1 MVFNRM
7 KILVTGSAGFIGAN
21 VSKALLERGDE
32 VIGIDNFN
40 DYYDVSLKEYRNKK
54 LEGYDGFK
62 LYRVNIENKEEL
74 EKIFKEEK
82 IDKVCHLAAQ
92 AGVRYSIDN
101 PYVYGTT
108 NVSGFINVIHLS
120 KEAGIKQFVYASSSS
135 VYGDNEKVPYSEDDV
150 VENPISL
157 YAATKRANELMAYTY
172 HHLYDMNTIGLRF
185 FTVYGPAGR
194 PDMAYFKFANKMRK
208 GEAIDVYNYGKNLKR
223 DFTYIDDI
231 VDGVLRAIDCDYEY
245 EIFNLGK
252 GSPDDLGEFINL
264 LEKHLGIKVK
274 KNLLPMQPGD
284 VMITYADTSKTERML
299 GYKPNVTLDEGLKR
313 FAEWY
318 KEYYK
323 IS

>member
-1 MVFNRM
+1 M

-21 VSKALLERGDE
+21 VAKALLERGDE
-32 VIGIDNFN
+32 VIGVDNFN
-40 DYYDVSLKEYRNKK
+40 DYYDVSLKEYRNKE
-54 LEGYDGFK
+54 LEGYDNFK
-62 LYRVNIENKEEL
+62 LYRINIENKEEL
-74 EKIFKEEK
+74 EKVFKENK

-108 NVSGFINVIHLS
+108 NCAGFVNIIHLS
-120 KEAGIKQFVYASSSS
+120 KEAGIKHFVYASSSS
-135 VYGDNEKVPYSEDDV
+135 VYGDNEKVPYSEDDI
-150 VENPISL
+150 VEQPVSL

-194 PDMAYFKFANKMRK
+194 PDMAYFKFADKMRK
-208 GEAIDVYNYGKNLKR
+208 GEEIPVYNYGKDLKR

-231 VDGVLRAIDCDYEY
+231 VDGVLRAIDCDYNY

-252 GSPDDLGEFINL
+252 GSPDELGEFINL
-264 LEKHLGIKVK
+264 LEKYLGIKAK

-284 VMITYADTSKTERML
+284 VMITYADTTKTEKML
-299 GYKPNVTLDEGLKR
+299 GYKPNITLDEGLKK
-313 FAEWY
+313 FADWY
-318 KEYYK
+318 REYYK
-323 IS
+323 A

>member
-1 MVFNRM
+1 M

-21 VSKALLERGDE
+21 VAKALLKRGDE
-32 VIGIDNFN
+32 VVGIDNFN
-40 DYYDVSLKEYRNKK
+40 NYYNVSLKEYRNK
-54 LEGYDGFK
+54 
-62 LYRVNIENKEEL
+62 EL
-74 EKIFKEEK
+74 EKNKDFKMYRIDIENVEDLKKVFKENK
-82 IDKVCHLAAQ
+82 IEKVCHLAAQ

-108 NVSGFINVIHLS
+108 NCAGFINVIHLS
-120 KEAGIKQFVYASSSS
+120 KESGIKHFVYASSSS

-194 PDMAYFKFANKMRK
+194 PDMAYFKFANKMVK
-208 GEAIDVYNYGKNLKR
+208 GEEIEVYNYGKDLKR

-231 VDGVLRAIDCDYEY
+231 VDGVLRAIDCDYNY

-252 GSPDDLGEFINL
+252 GSPDELGEFINL
-264 LEKHLGIKVK
+264 LEKYLGIKAK

-284 VMITYADTSKTERML
+284 VMITYADTTKTEKML
-299 GYKPNVTLDEGLKR
+299 GYKPNITLDEGLKK
-313 FAEWY
+313 FADWY
-318 KEYYK
+318 REYYK
-323 IS
+323 A

>member
-1 MVFNRM
+1 M
-7 KILVTGSAGFIGAN
+7 KILVTGSAGFIGSN
-21 VSKALLERGDE
+21 VAKSLLERGDE
-32 VIGIDNFN
+32 VVGIDNFN
-40 DYYDVSLKEYRNKK
+40 DYYDVSLKEYRSKE
-54 LEGYDGFK
+54 LEGYDNFK
-62 LYRVNIENKEEL
+62 LYRVNIEDKEEL
-74 EKIFKEEK
+74 EKIFKEDK

-108 NVSGFINVIHLS
+108 NVSGFINIIHLS
-120 KEAGIKQFVYASSSS
+120 KEAGIKHFVYASSSS
-135 VYGDNEKVPYSEDDV
+135 VYGDNEKVPYSEEDT
-150 VENPISL
+150 VEQPVSL

-194 PDMAYFKFANKMRK
+194 PDMAYFKFADKMRK
-208 GEAIDVYNYGKNLKR
+208 GEEIDVYNYGKDLKR

-231 VDGVLRAIDCDYEY
+231 VDGVLRAIDCDYKY

-252 GSPDDLGEFINL
+252 GSPDELGEFINL
-264 LEKHLGIKVK
+264 LEKHLGIKAK

-284 VMITYADTSKTERML
+284 VMITYADTTKTERML
-299 GYKPNVTLDEGLKR
+299 GYKPSITLDEGLKK
-313 FAEWY
+313 FADWY

-323 IS
+323 I